1 MATPAPVARRAAA
14 APPPDGSPALTWL
27 TNWINAHR
35 QIAAAIVAAL
45 LIGGG
50 LVWWNAI
57 SKHRTEAMASERLT
71 QARLAFE
78 SRNYPLA
85 GSELSQ
91 IVENYSGTRSAQ
103 EAELL
108 LAEARMLQGQGQQ
121 AIDILKRLAPSA
133 GALYR
138 AQAYGLLGAAYEN
151 AGQPKEAAEAY
162 DLAASHAQYP
172 FLKAQFLSDAGRAW
186 VAFGDTAKALGAYR
200 IITSQTD
207 STVPIAEA
215 QVRIGELTRG
225 KGIP

>member
-1 MATPAPVARRAAA
+1 MATPAQVARRAAA
-14 APPPDGSPALTWL
+14 GPPPDDSPVLAWL
-27 TNWINAHR
+27 TTWIKGHR

-45 LIGGG
+45 LVGGG
-50 LVWWNAI
+50 LLWWNAI
-57 SKHRTEAMASERLT
+57 SKNRTEAIASERLT

-91 IVENYSGTRSAQ
+91 IVENYSGTRAAQ
-103 EAELL
+103 EAQLL
-108 LAEARMLQGQGQQ
+108 LAEVRMSQGQGQQ
-121 AIDILKRLAPSA
+121 AIDLLKRFAPSV
-133 GALYR
+133 GVLYR
-138 AQAYGLLGAAYEN
+138 AQAYALLGAAYDN
-151 AGQPKEAAEAY
+151 AGHFKEAAEAY

-186 VAFGDTAKALGAYR
+186 VTFGDTAKALGAYR

-207 STVPIAEA
+207 STVPVAEA